1 MSDSYNVVDGD
12 PVIDN
17 AAGTI
22 TMKIDAYDEAKRYH
36 YVSPTFA
43 YTNEAGDTWGITAPS
58 LRITQVEAPAGPAL
72 LQIDRVENVV
82 AGKYM
87 MAGYSESYTSTT
99 FAPYSWHFWTGT
111 IAAKSAGSQDLN
123 TVNYSIADGVMTI
136 NPNLSAQDAAK
147 GTAAEMELVAV
158 EGKTN
163 VYYIKIG
170 DKYLQCTGK
179 RASALVADPVEWTLS
194 NHEKGGIQLTCGS
207 VILGTAGATYDMLR
221 CYASPAAS
229 LVYGVAFF
237 KQN

>member
-1 MSDSYNVVDGD
+1 MKAQLAPLSGKGIKVTGFLIGKPNSNSKYAN
-12 PVIDN
+12 
-17 AAGTI
+17 
-22 TMKIDAYDEAKRYH
+22 TM
-36 YVSPTFA
+36 
-43 YTNEAGDTWGITAPS
+43 ITAVSATGNDPEPTPEPEPLEGTFTLINS
-58 LRITQVEAPAGPAL
+58 VDQVKAG
-72 LQIDRVENVV
+72 Q
-82 AGKYM
+82 YY
-87 MAGYSESYTSTT
+87 MAGYAQEYNNQGNITT
-99 FAPYSWHFWTGT
+99 FSPYPYHMWTGG
-111 IAAKSAGSQDLN
+111 INAGSSGSDLM
-123 TVNYSIADGVMTI
+123 TVNYSYTESKLQL

-179 RASALVADPVEWTLS
+179 RASALVANPVEWTLS